1 MLELVDKVKV
11 PGALKG
17 ACVAIGNFDGLHL
30 GHQALMATAINVA
43 KNSGSPCGLLTFEP
57 HPKSVF
63 QPEQPLFRLTPPRLK
78 AALTQSFGAD
88 FCAAIPFDRAL
99 AAMEA
104 ENFVEHYL
112 VGALG
117 ISHVV
122 SGYDFHFGRGRRGS
136 PALLQAQGQSHGFG
150 VTIVDQ
156 VTREDGTSPYS
167 SSSIRA
173 NLHSGNIEQANAQ
186 LGYRWTVIGEVVKG
200 DQRGRTI
207 GFPTVN
213 IMLDPGME
221 PCHGIYAVRVRDLSA
236 DMSRVLAG
244 AAYFGWRP
252 TFDTN
257 RVFLEVYLLDF
268 DGDLYGHELAVE
280 FVTMVRPDRKF
291 ADLQALVTQMNKDC
305 DDIRKVL
312 VSSDG
317 CIDLPLMQAQL
328 SGRLYDELE
337 TISIHKDG

>member
-1 MLELVDKVKV
+1 MLELVDQAKV

-30 GHQALMATAINVA
+30 GHQALVSVA
-43 KNSGSPCGLLTFEP
+43 LDIAARGKTPTGLVTFEP

-78 AALTQSFGAD
+78 AALARSLGVD

-99 AAMEA
+99 ASVEA
-104 ENFVEHYL
+104 EDFVERYL

-117 ISHVV
+117 ISRIV
-122 SGYDFHFGRGRRGS
+122 SGYDFHFGKGRRGS
-136 PALLQAQGQSHGFG
+136 PALLQEQGEKHGFG

-173 NLHSGNIEQANAQ
+173 ALHAGHIDAANAQ
-186 LGYRWTVIGEVVKG
+186 LGYRWTVVGEVVMG
-200 DQRGRTI
+200 DQRGRAI

-213 IMLDPGME
+213 IMLEPGME
-221 PCHGIYAVRVRDLSA
+221 PCHGIYAVRVRDLSG
-236 DMSRVLAG
+236 DRTKVLMG

-252 TFDTN
+252 TFETD

-268 DGDLYGHELAVE
+268 EGDLYGHELAVE
-280 FVTMVRPDRKF
+280 FVTMVRPDKKF
-291 ADLQALVTQMNKDC
+291 ADLDALVTQMTTDC
-305 DDIRKVL
+305 DDIRDVL
-312 VSSDG
+312 KRQPETSD
-317 CIDLPLMQAQL
+317 LQLLQAQL
-328 SGRLYDELE
+328 SGALYEQL
-337 TISIHKDG
+337 K

>member
-1 MLELVDKVKV
+1 MIELADHIEV
-11 PGALKG
+11 PGSLKG

-30 GHQALMATAINVA
+30 GHQSLAATAMSEA
-43 KNSGSPCGLLTFEP
+43 RPSGSPSGLVTFEP

-63 QPEQPLFRLTPPRLK
+63 QPEQPLFRLTSPRLK
-78 AALTQSFGAD
+78 AALARTLGMD
-88 FCAAIPFDRAL
+88 FCAAIPFDRGL
-99 AAMEA
+99 AAVEA
-104 ENFVEHYL
+104 EDFVERYL
-112 VGALG
+112 VDALS
-117 ISHVV
+117 ISHIV
-122 SGYDFHFGRGRRGS
+122 SGYDFHFGKGRRGS
-136 PALLQAQGQSHGFG
+136 PALLQQLGKLHDFD

-173 NLHSGNIEQANAQ
+173 ALHAGNIEQANAQ
-186 LGYRWTVIGEVVKG
+186 LGYRWTVIGEVVEG
-200 DQRGRTI
+200 DRRGRTI

-221 PCHGIYAVRVRDLSA
+221 PCHGIYAVRVRDLTA
-236 DMSRVLAG
+236 DRSKVEMG

-280 FVTMVRPDRKF
+280 FVTMVRPDQKF
-291 ADLQALVTQMNKDC
+291 ADLQALVTQMNTDC
-305 DDIRKVL
+305 DTIRKVL
-312 VSSDG
+312 DALPETSK
-317 CIDLPLMQAQL
+317 LPLMQGQL
-328 SGRLYDELE
+328 SGRLYEQLQPAC
-337 TISIHKDG
+337 S